1 MPRRLAL
8 RASAWHGAPMPST
21 LTRVLEPEVM
31 DTAEEASDYD
41 AMDHAVVNAAFCD
54 DFLAE
59 GAVGARVLDV
69 GTGTARIPL
78 ALCAR
83 EANAQIVAVDLAD
96 HMLAVANANVT
107 NAGLDARITLQKI
120 DAKGLP
126 FADGTFSA
134 VVSNTV
140 IHHIAEPTAV
150 LAEMRRVLAPSGQLF
165 VRDLVRP
172 TTEAELDRL
181 VALHAGT
188 PPHEPKARAAFQRQ
202 RELLRASLHA
212 GLTVEE
218 VASCMQK
225 AGLTGGTV
233 RMTSDRHWTMSY
245 RKP

>member
-1 MPRRLAL
+1 
-8 RASAWHGAPMPST
+8 
-21 LTRVLEPEVM
+21 M
-31 DTAEEASDYD
+31 DTADEASDYD

-54 DFLAE
+54 DLLAE
-59 GAVGARVLDV
+59 GPVGPRVLDV

-83 EANAQIVAVDLAD
+83 ESSAHIVAVDLAD
-96 HMLAVANANVT
+96 HMLSIAKANVAK
-107 NAGLDARITLQKI
+107 AGLEARITLQKI

-140 IHHIAEPTAV
+140 IHHIAEPAAV
-150 LAEMRRVLAPSGQLF
+150 LAEMARVLAPSGRLF

-172 TTEAELDRL
+172 ANEAELDRL

-188 PPHEPKARAAFQRQ
+188 PPPEPKARAAFERQ

-212 GLTVEE
+212 GLTLED
-218 VASCMQK
+218 AAACMHK
-225 AGLTGGTV
+225 AGLAGGSV
-233 RMTSDRHWTMSY
+233 RMTSDRHWTMSF